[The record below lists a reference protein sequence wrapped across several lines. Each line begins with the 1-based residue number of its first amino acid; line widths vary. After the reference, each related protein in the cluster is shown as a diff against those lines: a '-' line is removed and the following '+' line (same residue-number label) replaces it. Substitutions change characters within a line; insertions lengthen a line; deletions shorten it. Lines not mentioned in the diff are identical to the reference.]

1 MTQKQV
7 LPGDE
12 IAVEEEYVA
21 AEGTY
26 VRDGKIYASQVGTL
40 VPDDNECI
48 AKVVSYNPP
57 NILQIGDVVYLN
69 IDDCRKT
76 MATATALATEGNDR
90 PIGSSTVATI
100 HVSKISPDYTD
111 NVADEFRKGDLVRG
125 KVISVKP
132 SLQLTTKEPH
142 LGVVRAQCGICKT
155 ELVPKGKKNLFCP
168 KCKRSQ
174 PRKLADDYGDVVI

>member
-1 MTQKQV
+1 MTTRQV

-40 VPDDNECI
+40 VLDDNECI

-57 NILQIGDVVYLN
+57 NVLQIGDVVYLN

-76 MATATALATEGNDR
+76 MATATAIASEGSER
-90 PIGSSTVATI
+90 AIASSTVATI

-125 KVISVKP
+125 RVISVKP
-132 SLQLTTKEPH
+132 SLQITTKEPH

-155 ELVPKGKKNLFCP
+155 ELKAKGNKNLFCP
-168 KCKRSQ
+168 KCRRSQ
-174 PRKLADDYGDVVI
+174 PRKLADDYGDVTI

>member
-1 MTQKQV
+1 MSEKQV

-40 VPDDNECI
+40 ILDDNECV

-57 NILQIGDVVYLN
+57 NVLEIDDIVYLT
-69 IDDCRKT
+69 IDDKT
-76 MATATALATEGNDR
+76 QR
-90 PIGSSTVATI
+90 VISSSTVATI

-125 KVISVKP
+125 RVISVKP
-132 SLQLTTKEPH
+132 SLQITTKDPH
-142 LGVVRAQCGICKT
+142 LGVIRAQCGICKT

-174 PRKLADDYGDVVI
+174 PRKLADDYGDVKI

>member
-1 MTQKQV
+1 MTSKQV

-40 VPDDNECI
+40 VLDDTECI
-48 AKVVSYNPP
+48 AKVIPCNPP
-57 NILQIGDVVYLN
+57 NILKEGDIIYLT

-76 MATATALATEGNDR
+76 MATATAIAAEGTDR
-90 PIGSSTVATI
+90 SIGSSTVATI

-111 NVADEFRKGDLVRG
+111 NVAEEFRKGDLVRG
-125 KVISVKP
+125 RVISVKP
-132 SLQLTTKEPH
+132 SLQITTKDAH
-142 LGVVRAQCGICKT
+142 LGVIRAQCGICKT
-155 ELVPKGKKNLFCP
+155 ELKAKGNKNLYCP
-168 KCKRSQ
+168 KCRRSQ
-174 PRKLADDYGDVVI
+174 PRKLADDYGDVKI

>member
-1 MTQKQV
+1 MSEKQV

-40 VPDDNECI
+40 ILDDNECV

-57 NILQIGDVVYLN
+57 NVLEIDDIVYLT
-69 IDDCRKT
+69 IDDTRKT
-76 MATATALATEGNDR
+76 MATATAIASDKTQR
-90 PIGSSTVATI
+90 AISSSTVATI

-125 KVISVKP
+125 RVISVKP
-132 SLQLTTKEPH
+132 SLQITTKDPH
-142 LGVVRAQCGICKT
+142 LGVIRAQCGICKT

-174 PRKLADDYGDVVI
+174 PRKLADDYGDVKL

>member
-40 VPDDNECI
+40 ILDDNECI
-48 AKVVSYNPP
+48 AKVVSPNPP
-57 NILQIGDVVYLN
+57 NVLQVGDIVYLN
-69 IDDCRKT
+69 IDDTRKT
-76 MATATALATEGNDR
+76 MATATALIREGTDR
-90 PIGSSTVATI
+90 AISSSTVATI

-111 NVADEFRKGDLVRG
+111 NVADELRKGDLVRG
-125 KVISVKP
+125 RVISVKP

-168 KCKRSQ
+168 KCRRSQ
-174 PRKLADDYGDVVI
+174 PRKLADDYGDVAI

>member
-1 MTQKQV
+1 MTGKQV

-21 AEGTY
+21 SEGTY

-40 VPDDNECI
+40 VLDDNECV

-57 NILQIGDVVYLN
+57 NILQIGDIVYMS
-69 IDDCRKT
+69 IDDTRKT
-76 MATATALATEGNDR
+76 MATATALVKEGTERD
-90 PIGSSTVATI
+90 IASSTVATI

-111 NVADEFRKGDLVRG
+111 NVSNEFRKGDLVRG

-142 LGVVRAQCGICKT
+142 LGVVRSQCGICKT
-155 ELVPKGKKNLFCP
+155 ELVRKGKNNVLCP

-174 PRKLADDYGDVVI
+174 TRKLADDYGDVEI